1 MARVYSW
8 KLPDGRYAYMDPSGK
23 YIRDARISNTSELQS
38 IGDSVRKMT
47 PAEYQRVFNSLKA
60 AVDSTGYILKDWSYY
75 FDVTGDGG
83 SIFISG
89 RDGVGSGSGSGS
101 GPGGSTPGGG
111 GNISNPYEEMDK
123 LKEEVDKMLKDTE
136 TNIKKSTEAAVN
148 ESVNKLNEDIN
159 NANKE
164 LGDIK
169 DRFTKTQQEND
180 KAFQDLKDW
189 LASLETGDGDGNN
202 EELNAL
208 LREFPYI
215 KEWYEKNK
223 NADLGFAKDAIDE
236 LTGRIGTVEASVKA
250 LDGRISVFATNIDTM
265 NSTVKTVEREMS
277 AVDAKIKDMVTYANL
292 EESAQT
298 IVLRQM
304 EALSGTIKDEIL
316 RESALDGETV
326 DVLRQM
332 SQEGWIEDKVA
343 RMTEDETTVLGQK
356 FDAVNASINTVVN
369 NANSALSASTRIEE
383 DWNAKDAEI
392 TKALTTVNEVSGT
405 VSDIRQEWSKS
416 SGIVQTVGEFL
427 KKEDGTYETDM
438 MSYMN
443 QTVSGITMGVI
454 DKELSG
460 PKIFALMTESD
471 DEDGKSSLA
480 GMVADKILLS
490 GDTFMTNIISEKG
503 IIAGADFNGGTITYS
518 DSEGNI
524 NYQLT
529 SGGSL
534 YARDGRIEGNFTIGN
549 SVTIEENCAVS
560 RLTTKP
566 SAGLANV
573 EIFGSTI
580 NAYGTQ
586 GQRNIE
592 FGVDTETGFAVLKFY
607 DNAGSLLYDLGP
619 QGIRLF
625 NSGFTKDN
633 IIYVY
638 QETERWESFG
648 GLYWLADNLDDLFS
662 KYLDNGSIV
671 YPSTK
676 NDFFPMFS
684 EGVVSQITDISGTL
698 RGVPKTIYRF
708 RAAKKNGQ
716 YTSGTIA
723 SSAEAAKANDM
734 LLFANKNGISSN
746 NKLNGIYYNV
756 DCSIAKSSVNSRII
770 LSGIGDITSSKTAL
784 GYTQTP
790 SFINNYLSPL
800 PPEYSNYQSYYQQM
814 SNTFYCYRDAFQD
827 NSLDNGITWKAST
840 DGNKLKYK
848 VVLDRLVRFVDG
860 TPTYLW
866 FFHHTKA
873 DATN

>member
-23 YIRDARISNTSELQS
+23 YIRDGRISDTSELQS

-47 PAEYQRVFNSLKA
+47 PAEYQRVFNKMKT
-60 AVDSTGYILKDWSYY
+60 AVDSTGYILKEWSYY

-89 RDGVGSGSGSGS
+89 RDGVGSGSGS
-101 GPGGSTPGGG
+101 GGSTPGGG

-136 TNIKKSTEAAVN
+136 ANIKKNTEAAVN
-148 ESVNKLNEDIN
+148 ESVNKLNEDISN
-159 NANKE
+159 TMRE

-169 DRFTKTQQEND
+169 SNLNNSQEETN
-180 KAFQDLKDW
+180 KAFDSLKDW
-189 LASLETGDGDGNN
+189 LATIEGGSGSTS
-202 EELNAL
+202 EELNEIL
-208 LREFPYI
+208 IEFPYI
-215 KEWYEKNK
+215 KEWYDKNK
-223 NADLGFAKDAIDE
+223 DADLLYAQNAVNLLSGQVGSMTVSVEDINGKISAFGSHIDV
-236 LTGRIGTVEASVKA
+236 LSGTVGTVEQ
-250 LDGRISVFATNIDTM
+250 TM
-265 NSTVKTVEREMS
+265 NALSGDITQR
-277 AVDAKIKDMVTYANL
+277 VTYSDL
-292 EESAQT
+292 EASAET

-304 EALSGTIKDEIL
+304 NALSGTIKDEIL
-316 RESALDGETV
+316 SESALDSGTV
-326 DVLRQM
+326 QTLREM
-332 SQEGWIEDKVA
+332 SKEGYIEDKVA
-343 RMTEDETTVLGQK
+343 AMTSGTTTVLGQK
-356 FDAVNASINTVVN
+356 FSAIDASINKY
-369 NANSALSASTRIEE
+369 ANYASSALSASTRIEE
-383 DWNAKDAEI
+383 DWNAKDAKI
-392 TKALTTVNEVSGT
+392 TEALTTVNDVSGT
-405 VSDIRQEWSKS
+405 VSDIREEWSQS
-416 SGIVQTVGEFL
+416 SGIVRTVGEFL

-518 DSEGNI
+518 DPEGNI

-573 EIFGSTI
+573 EIYGSTI

-625 NSGFTKDN
+625 NSGLTKDN

-648 GLYWLADNLDDLFS
+648 GLYWLADSLDDLFS
-662 KYLDNGSIV
+662 KYLDNESIV
-671 YPSTK
+671 NPSSK

-698 RGVPKTIYRF
+698 RGVPKTIHRF
-708 RAAKKNGQ
+708 RASKKNGQ

-723 SSAEAAKANDM
+723 SSAEEAKANDM
-734 LLFANKNGISSN
+734 LLFANNNSISSH

-770 LSGIGDITSSKTAL
+770 LSGIEDIISSKTVL
-784 GYTQTP
+784 GYTGTP

-814 SNTFYCYRDAFQD
+814 SNTFYYYRDAFQD

-866 FFHHTKA
+866 FFHHSSDIHRKS
-873 DATN
+873 